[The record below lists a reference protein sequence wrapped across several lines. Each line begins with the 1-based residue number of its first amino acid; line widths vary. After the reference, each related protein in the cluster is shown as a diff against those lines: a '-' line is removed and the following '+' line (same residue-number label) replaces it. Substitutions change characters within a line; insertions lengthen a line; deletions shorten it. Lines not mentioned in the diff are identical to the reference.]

1 MTLPAEILSNRVFD
15 QLQIGDSAS
24 LTRTVGPDDITLF
37 ATVSGDTNPA
47 HLNPVFAEKGIFGH
61 VIAHGM
67 WTAALVSAVLGTRL
81 PGPGTIY
88 LGQEIRFLR
97 PVTPGDTITATVRV
111 IEKRERDHRVTLET
125 VCTNQNGKDVLSG
138 LATVKAP
145 DEPVSLPVTSLP
157 EVTIQ
162 RPSRFQ
168 ALIAEARALPPVR
181 AGVVHPCSAAAL
193 RAAIEVRD
201 EGLLDP
207 LLIGPEAKI
216 RALAEETGLSLDGIG
231 IEPVAHSHAAAARA
245 VELAVSGR
253 VSMLVKG
260 SIRSD
265 ELLGAVTAHGSGL
278 RTDRRISHVYVM
290 DVPAYAKLVMVTDAN
305 VNILPT
311 LEHKRD
317 ICQNAVDLMHLLGVA
332 RPMVAA
338 LAAVETV
345 NPQMPATIDAAALT
359 AMAARGQ
366 ISGAIVD
373 GPLAFDNAIS
383 AEAAATKRIT
393 SPIAGQAD
401 ILLVPNL
408 EAGDML
414 AKQLIY
420 FGNATA
426 AGLVL
431 GAGVADRADQPRRS
445 DERADRLGGAGEAG
459 RGTAPGRHGGGGV
472 RCGLRS

>member
-181 AGVVHPCSAAAL
+181 AGVVHPCSTAAL

-265 ELLGAVTAHGSGL
+265 DRGSGQ
-278 RTDRRISHVYVM
+278 TGGS
-290 DVPAYAKLVMVTDAN
+290 
-305 VNILPT
+305 
-311 LEHKRD
+311 
-317 ICQNAVDLMHLLGVA
+317 
-332 RPMVAA
+332 
-338 LAAVETV
+338 
-345 NPQMPATIDAAALT
+345 
-359 AMAARGQ
+359 AM
-366 ISGAIVD
+366 S
-373 GPLAFDNAIS
+373 
-383 AEAAATKRIT
+383 
-393 SPIAGQAD
+393 
-401 ILLVPNL
+401 
-408 EAGDML
+408 M
-414 AKQLIY
+414 
-420 FGNATA
+420 
-426 AGLVL
+426 
-431 GAGVADRADQPRRS
+431 
-445 DERADRLGGAGEAG
+445 
-459 RGTAPGRHGGGGV
+459 
-472 RCGLRS
+472 